1 MLKNAQRLSYIFSK
15 YWAISGHSVQFGL
28 SVFSANDRLSIFI
41 LLLDLGMQAIIL
53 DTETHTLNGQPIE
66 IAYAPIEIQNG
77 KLSLDKTKVFDQLY
91 TVDEPISF
99 AAMAVHHILES
110 DLVGMPHYSSF
121 QLPAETTYIIG
132 HNIDYDLRALEK
144 CGVNTSKIKAICTLA
159 LARRVW
165 PDAEAH
171 NISALIYMISKG
183 SEKAREMIRKAHR
196 ADMDIILTANILMH
210 IVHQLKVNDL
220 ESLYALS
227 EDARIPR
234 SLNFGKHRGTA
245 IAELPA
251 DYVQWL
257 MRQEDLDPY
266 LRKALEN
273 TAVKTL

>member
-1 MLKNAQRLSYIFSK
+1 
-15 YWAISGHSVQFGL
+15 
-28 SVFSANDRLSIFI
+28 
-41 LLLDLGMQAIIL
+41 MQAIIL

-66 IAYAPIEIQNG
+66 IAYAPIQISDH
-77 KLSLDKTKVFDQLY
+77 KITLDKSQLFDQLY
-91 TVDEPISF
+91 SVDEPISF

-110 DLVGMPHYSSF
+110 DLENKPHYTTF
-121 QLPAETTYIIG
+121 KLPEDTLYIIG
-132 HNIDYDLRALEK
+132 HNIDYDIRALEK
-144 CGVNTSKIKAICTLA
+144 CGVDSTRIKAICTLA
-159 LARRVW
+159 LARLVW
-165 PDAEAH
+165 PNAEAH

-210 IVHQLKVNDL
+210 IVHHLKINSI
-220 ESLYALS
+220 EELYAAS

-234 SLNFGKHRGTA
+234 SINFGKHRGTA
-245 IAELPA
+245 IADLPA

-273 TAVKTL
+273 AAIATL

>member
-1 MLKNAQRLSYIFSK
+1 
-15 YWAISGHSVQFGL
+15 
-28 SVFSANDRLSIFI
+28 
-41 LLLDLGMQAIIL
+41 MQAIIL

-66 IAYAPIEIQNG
+66 IAYAPIEIING
-77 KLSLDKTKVFDQLY
+77 KLSLDKSQVFDQLY

-110 DLVGMPHYSSF
+110 DLVGHPHYTTF
-121 QLPAETTYIIG
+121 RLPDETQYIIG
-132 HNIDYDLRALEK
+132 HNIDYDIRAIEK
-144 CGVNTSKIKAICTLA
+144 CGVNVSNIKAICTLA
-159 LARRVW
+159 LARLVW

-183 SEKAREMIRKAHR
+183 SEKAREMIKKAHR

-210 IVHQLKVNDL
+210 VVHHLKINSMEQLFT
-220 ESLYALS
+220 AS

-234 SLNFGKHRGTA
+234 VINFGKHRGTA

-251 DYVQWL
+251 DYIQWL
-257 MRQEDLDPY
+257 MRQDELDPY

-273 TAVKTL
+273 ASITTL

>member
-1 MLKNAQRLSYIFSK
+1 
-15 YWAISGHSVQFGL
+15 
-28 SVFSANDRLSIFI
+28 
-41 LLLDLGMQAIIL
+41 MQAIIL

-66 IAYAPIEIQNG
+66 IAYAPIQISDH
-77 KLSLDKTKVFDQLY
+77 KITLDKSQLFDQLY
-91 TVDEPISF
+91 SVDEPISF

-110 DLVGMPHYSSF
+110 DLENKPHYTTF
-121 QLPAETTYIIG
+121 KLPEDTLYIIG
-132 HNIDYDLRALEK
+132 HNIDYDIRALEK
-144 CGVNTSKIKAICTLA
+144 CGVDSTRIKAICTLA
-159 LARRVW
+159 LARLVW

-210 IVHQLKVNDL
+210 IVHHLKINSI
-220 ESLYALS
+220 EELYAAS

-234 SLNFGKHRGTA
+234 SINFGKHRGTA
-245 IAELPA
+245 IADLPA

-266 LRKALEN
+266 LRKALES
-273 TAVKTL
+273 AAIATL

>member
-1 MLKNAQRLSYIFSK
+1 
-15 YWAISGHSVQFGL
+15 
-28 SVFSANDRLSIFI
+28 
-41 LLLDLGMQAIIL
+41 MQAIIL

-66 IAYAPIEIQNG
+66 IAYAPIQVNEG
-77 KLSLDKTKVFDQLY
+77 KLTLDKTQIFDQFY
-91 TVDEPISF
+91 SVDEPISY

-110 DLVGMPHYSSF
+110 ELVDQPHYTSF
-121 QLPAETTYIIG
+121 ILPQDTTYIIG
-132 HNIDYDLRALEK
+132 HNIDYDIRALEK
-144 CGVNTSKIKAICTLA
+144 CGVDTSKIKAICTLA
-159 LARRVW
+159 LARLVW

-210 IVHQLKVNDL
+210 IVHHLKLNSI
-220 ESLYALS
+220 EELYEAS

-234 SLNFGKHRGTA
+234 SINFGKHRGTA
-245 IAELPA
+245 ITELPS

-257 MRQEDLDPY
+257 LRQEDLDPY

-273 TAVKTL
+273 KAIATL